1 MENIT
6 DQQKYFSNNNID
18 INKKIFHHSRKKMHM
33 FMILRSEGIETHIRT
48 LALSALSVLRVG
60 KKKQT
65 QKSEPNQTEPNVSGL
80 ILGYSKF

>member
-1 MENIT
+1 
-6 DQQKYFSNNNID
+6 
-18 INKKIFHHSRKKMHM
+18 
-33 FMILRSEGIETHIRT
+33 MILRSEGIETHIRT